1 MRRALRWH
9 WLQLVLMAL
18 VTVGTVTVSVQ
29 LRQHSESRAKL
40 VQQLATVE
48 VQATAQAGQVWKAL
62 TQKLSQEGMAFV
74 RSRHEQMMDGSELRT
89 LVEELTNTAREG
101 QAITGYLGHEHKAEL
116 WQELQDQAAMFL
128 TQINSVMGQMSL
140 DPERVRERL
149 KYWDL
154 NLTSLQ
160 QALAAVTAHEQ
171 DIAAASSR

>member
-62 TQKLSQEGMAFV
+62 T
-74 RSRHEQMMDGSELRT
+74 RSCRRRVWPSC
-89 LVEELTNTAREG
+89 ARG
-101 QAITGYLGHEHKAEL
+101 
-116 WQELQDQAAMFL
+116 
-128 TQINSVMGQMSL
+128 
-140 DPERVRERL
+140 
-149 KYWDL
+149 
-154 NLTSLQ
+154 TS
-160 QALAAVTAHEQ
+160 
-171 DIAAASSR
+171 R